1 MRVLTPP
8 VGPPAAGETG
18 HGILS
23 RVRFRGLTAA
33 LAALAA
39 LVGLTACRTN
49 VGTAAIV
56 DGHRISESD
65 VHKYLDPTG
74 PTPSYVAAAVSSGQ
88 TVLPKADVMTILV
101 QNQVFATTLARTS
114 GGLPSDAALNA
125 AHDQAV
131 QTLTGQSVTGAQ
143 FDAQVAGNLLSEGIK
158 LNLLPILLHVVDL
171 EYQLVVRTKA
181 SQLSDLGAAVAAEH
195 ISVDV
200 NPAYGTW
207 QAANVS
213 VVQSNSDL
221 PNFLTLAP
229 TYTPPTP
236 SG

>member
-1 MRVLTPP
+1 VDHAPCPWSLHQRRP
-8 VGPPAAGETG
+8 VARTG
-18 HGILS
+18 R
-23 RVRFRGLTAA
+23 RVRALTAA
-33 LAALAA
+33 VAALAA

-49 VGTAAIV
+49 VGTAAII

-74 PTPSYVAAAVSSGQ
+74 PTPSYLAAAAANQQS
-88 TVLPKADVMTILV
+88 VLPKADVMTILV
-101 QNQVFATTLARTS
+101 QNQVFAQTLAHTD

-131 QTLTGQSVTGAQ
+131 QTLTGQSTTGAQ
-143 FDAQVAGNLLSEGIK
+143 FDAQVAGNLLAEGIK

-181 SQLSDLGAAVAAEH
+181 AQLSDLGTAVSKQH
-195 ISVDV
+195 ISVDI

-207 QAANVS
+207 VPANVA
-213 VVQSNSDL
+213 VVQANSDL